1 MTLQE
6 IQDLKVEDVQE
17 LLEFRLI
24 EKDAEVVVSPLL
36 LEAELDLYKA
46 ELTATEQARLDE
58 AARLDDLQDRYDSLK
73 DHNAAMAS
81 ISVSNGLHHF
91 TTKILRNP
99 DKVEAE
105 TKMAEI
111 ESADTAKFDEYQLV
125 KYKDDRK
132 KEYPSVADQLDMM
145 YKDKKDGTTTWVDSI
160 TATKLKY
167 PKS

>member
-1 MTLQE
+1 MTFEE
-6 IQDLKVEDVQE
+6 INALTVEDVQE
-17 LLEFRLI
+17 TLEFRLI

-46 ELTATEQARLDE
+46 ELIQEEQDRLDE
-58 AARLDDLQDRYDSLK
+58 VARLDDLQSRYDGLK

-81 ISVSNGLHHF
+81 LSISNGLHYFVHQVL
-91 TTKILRNP
+91 KNS

-105 TKMAEI
+105 AKMKQVED
-111 ESADTAKFDEYQLV
+111 ADTAKFDEYQLV

-132 KEYPSVADQLDMM
+132 KEYPSIEDQLDMM
-145 YKDKKDGTTTWVDSI
+145 YKDKKNGTTTWVDSL